1 MVGTVSGTQMT
12 VATMMMMVVVVMVWN
27 QVICWEVQYLK
38 VHSYFQAQISQ
49 SQEKKMGMN

>member
-1 MVGTVSGTQMT
+1 MESSNMLGSTVFK
-12 VATMMMMVVVVMVWN
+12 VRKIV
-27 QVICWEVQYLK
+27 K